1 MIQEF
6 RLPDLGEGLPEA
18 ELVQWLV
25 AEGDTVA
32 LNQTIAEVET
42 AKAVVELP
50 SPYAGVISKLH
61 AQAGDVVEVGSV
73 LIAYDIA
80 GTDAAPASSGANA
93 AAAASVEAPA
103 DAAAEAPAEVEEKAQ
118 PNLVGYGAAPKASG
132 RPQRRARTAASAASA
147 TSANRADT
155 AVLEAAPHD
164 VLHTPDT
171 VDVPLERPRSTP
183 PVRKLAKDLG
193 IDIGLVEPTGPTGI
207 ITRQDVETYAARVGA
222 PVQPTS
228 AAEEPG
234 EDVPSSP
241 AALAGGRE
249 RERERRTPIRGVRK
263 HTAEAMVRSA
273 FTAPHVTTFLT
284 VDVTATTE
292 LIASLKADRS
302 LQGHRIG
309 ILAVAAKAVCLALAR
324 SPELNSKWDD
334 ANGEIVE
341 FGYVNLGIA
350 AATQR
355 GLVVPNIR
363 DADAMTLVELAD
375 AIGGLA
381 ETARSGK
388 TAPAEMMGGTFSI
401 TNVGVFGV
409 DAGTPILNPGEAGIL
424 ALGAVRRQPWEHR
437 GEIALRDVMTL
448 ALSFD
453 HRLVDGEQGSRF
465 LADVGAILREPG
477 RAMLMR

>member
-18 ELVQWLV
+18 ELVQWMV
-25 AEGDTVA
+25 AEGDTVT

-61 AQAGDVVEVGSV
+61 AEAGDIVAVGSV
-73 LIAYDIA
+73 LIAFDVEGMDA
-80 GTDAAPASSGANA
+80 ASPAAPGAADVAAPAA
-93 AAAASVEAPA
+93 AHVAAP
-103 DAAAEAPAEVEEKAQ
+103 AAAEAPEEKAQ
-118 PNLVGYGAAPKASG
+118 PNLVGYGAAPASAG
-132 RPQRRARTAASAASA
+132 RPQRRARVAAARVSSH
-147 TSANRADT
+147 SADT

-164 VLHTPDT
+164 VLHTPETIDA
-171 VDVPLERPRSTP
+171 PLERPRSTP

-193 IDIGLVEPTGPTGI
+193 IDLALVEPTGETGI
-207 ITRQDVETYAARVGA
+207 ITRGDVEAYAERVGA
-222 PVQPTS
+222 RAAKTAPEQ
-228 AAEEPG
+228 AAEP
-234 EDVPSSP
+234 VPTSP
-241 AALAGGRE
+241 AALSGAP
-249 RERERRTPIRGVRK
+249 RERERRIPIRSVRK

-302 LQGHRIG
+302 LEGHRIG
-309 ILAVAAKAVCLALAR
+309 ILAVAAKAVCLALAQT
-324 SPELNSKWDD
+324 PELNSRWDEEH
-334 ANGEIVE
+334 GEIVE
-341 FGYVNLGIA
+341 FDYVNLGIA

-363 DADAMTLVELAD
+363 DAETMTLVELAD
-375 AIGGLA
+375 AIGALA

-388 TAPAEMMGGTFSI
+388 TAPAGMMGGTFSI

-465 LADVGAILREPG
+465 LAAVGGILREPG